1 MQIHGVLEPERIMS
15 ERIQHGWS
23 LAKGCAAASVV
34 FTTIS
39 LCLAATV
46 TGTVRRSGTPN
57 DPVINARVTIFDPS
71 LSYFGET
78 RTDSLGAYSILNVP
92 SGSYRIG
99 CAALGR
105 EYVEQAITVV
115 SGSLQRD
122 FSVGPEAQLGVW
134 TVIGDTSP
142 EVLDATDIATLLPD
156 GRIFYCHDTQDPIL
170 FDPVTGG
177 KTFPSGSGLPSGCMN
192 GSLLTDGTVIFAG
205 GQNGEQPGDFV
216 NAVPW
221 VKNFTPLTNTWVRL
235 ADLQHAPGRWY
246 PGMTRLS
253 DGSLLV
259 MGGGQC
265 CDAARTNTAERFNL
279 ATRTWTYTGSMINPA
294 EFPPSA
300 LLYTGEVLITWS
312 PPQLYSPTTG
322 QWRLTGNFN
331 QSDRGWPN
339 HSDHSIIVLSDG
351 RVLAIGVRKGTTTNS
366 SMTELYDPSTGAWTL
381 RSNPGLVRFQSEV
394 VQLPDGHV
402 LVAAG
407 ETEVPSP
414 PVPATLGIVKWTD
427 LYDPLAD
434 SWRRVADLNQFRE
447 YHAVTLLVPDGRVLT
462 TGGTR
467 IKFQVGPTSSDIE
480 AFSPPYLFRGVRPEI
495 TSTSAS
501 QFVRGSQITFTVSPT
516 TGITSAVLMGIQ
528 STTHWV
534 DAGVPRRLVLPVTQN
549 GAQVAT
555 GLPTDPNVLPLGF
568 YMLFAM
574 VDDIP
579 SKGVVVQIVDPAS
592 LAGAGRVPDGGEVP
606 GVPLTIEKGLGAHLT
621 LRWGTSCSS
630 GDSDYEIYE
639 GSIGNFTSHVPL
651 LCSTGGSIQA
661 TLTPGA
667 DNRYYLVVP
676 RNAAR
681 EGSYGTTG
689 FGQERTPSSA
699 ACLARLV
706 AGCP

>member
-1 MQIHGVLEPERIMS
+1 M
-15 ERIQHGWS
+15 
-23 LAKGCAAASVV
+23 
-34 FTTIS
+34 
-39 LCLAATV
+39 V
-46 TGTVRRSGTPN
+46 TGTVRRAAIPN
-57 DPVINARVTIFDPS
+57 DPVSNARVTIFDPS
-71 LSYFGET
+71 LSYFGEA
-78 RTDSLGAYSILNVP
+78 RTDSAGAYSILNVP
-92 SGSYRIG
+92 SGTYRIG
-99 CAALGR
+99 CAALEF
-105 EYVEQAITVV
+105 EYVEQAITVA
-115 SGSLQRD
+115 SGSLLRD
-122 FSVGPEAQLGVW
+122 FSVGPETQPGGWAI
-134 TVIGDTSP
+134 IGDTSP

-170 FDPVTGG
+170 FDPVTGA
-177 KTFPSGSGLPSGCMN
+177 KAFPSGSGLPSGCMN
-192 GSLLTDGTVIFAG
+192 GSLLSDGTVIFAG
-205 GQNGEQPGDFV
+205 GQNGDQPGDFV

-221 VKNFTPLTNTWVRL
+221 VKNFTPVSDTWQRL

-253 DGSLLV
+253 DGALLV

-265 CDAARTNTAERFNL
+265 CNAARTNTAERYDL
-279 ATRTWTYTGSMINPA
+279 ATRTWSYTGSMMNPA

-322 QWRLTGNFN
+322 QWRPTGNFIQPN
-331 QSDRGWPN
+331 RGWPG
-339 HSDHSIIVLSDG
+339 HSDHSIIVLADG
-351 RVLAIGVRKGTTTNS
+351 RVLAVGVLKGATTNNT
-366 SMTELYDPSTGAWTL
+366 MTELYDPSIGSWTL

-394 VQLPDGHV
+394 VQLPDGRI

-407 ETEVPSP
+407 ETEASPP
-414 PVPATLGIVKWTD
+414 PVPTTLGIVKWTD
-427 LYDPLAD
+427 LYDPSAD
-434 SWRRVADLNQFRE
+434 SWRRVADMNQFRE

-467 IKFQVGPTSSDIE
+467 IKFQVGPTSNDIE
-480 AFSPPYLFRGVRPEI
+480 AFSPPYLFRGVRPVI

-501 QFVRGSQITFTVSPT
+501 QLLRGSPLTLTVSPS

-549 GAQVAT
+549 GAEVVT
-555 GLPTDPNVLPLGF
+555 GLPTDPNLLPLGF

-579 SKGVVVQIVDPAS
+579 SKGVVVQVVEPAS
-592 LAGAGRVPDGGEVP
+592 AGGAGRVPDGGTVP
-606 GVPLTIEKGLGAHLT
+606 GVPLTIEKGVGAHLT

-630 GDSDYEIYE
+630 GGSDYEIYE
-639 GSIGNFTSHVPL
+639 GSIGTFASHAPL
-651 LCSTGGSIQA
+651 LCSTGGSTQA
-661 TLTPGA
+661 TLTPGT

-676 RNAAR
+676 RNAAK
-681 EGSYGTTG
+681 EGSYGTDSSG
-689 FGQERTPSSA
+689 AERPQSSS
-699 ACLARLV
+699 ACLARLL